1 MRPHAGPELI
11 SNAIHNN
18 NSELKGSPK
27 SYPCPCRRHSWNVS
41 CRNVNDRGTTRMLA
55 LLAARALLPNVRG
68 FECSTTPE
76 EVCAIRV
83 RELSGMMGYGV
94 DALGAGGTDE
104 FGFRCSL
111 RTSSSETERIY

>member
-83 RELSGMMGYGV
+83 RVLSGMMG
-94 DALGAGGTDE
+94 
-104 FGFRCSL
+104 
-111 RTSSSETERIY
+111 